1 MLKTQ
6 TTKNERSAITF
17 QIPNLIWE
25 AHHQKT
31 ESIKETLKIGLVTWE
46 YLNGHLSIQE
56 CGEILNI
63 GYRGFLELLWSKG
76 IPIDGLNEDELTL
89 QVSQLRK
96 MIKVS

>member
-1 MLKTQ
+1 
-6 TTKNERSAITF
+6 
-17 QIPNLIWE
+17 
-25 AHHQKT
+25 
-31 ESIKETLKIGLVTWE
+31 VTWE